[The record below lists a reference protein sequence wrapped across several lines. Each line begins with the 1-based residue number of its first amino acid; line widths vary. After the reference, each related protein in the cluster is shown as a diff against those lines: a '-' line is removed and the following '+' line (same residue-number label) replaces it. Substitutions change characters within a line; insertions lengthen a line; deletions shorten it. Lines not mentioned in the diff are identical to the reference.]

1 MAQLSFD
8 NQCRLLCCGTLETAL
23 AKLVDAAGTDALL
36 LKPLH
41 GKVFC
46 FQLQQLSWP
55 LYLVFANEIQ
65 VLSDYQ
71 GTADVKVIGDAT
83 ELYRL
88 REGESLT
95 ELIKQD
101 KLRIEGD
108 LTLLQ
113 QFSGFLQH
121 VRPDLA
127 EPLSRWIGDAPAYWL
142 SSTVLRTGNALQ
154 QVFRKTCSHL
164 GQLATEEYQI
174 APHKLEFIRH
184 CDKIEALSA
193 AVDTLDQRIA
203 RLKDKISP

>member
-1 MAQLSFD
+1 MTTWSFD
-8 NQCRLLCCGTLETAL
+8 SQRRLLGCGALEAAL
-23 AKLVDAAGTDALL
+23 AKLVQAAGNEALR

-46 FQLQQLSWP
+46 FELKQLSWP

-71 GTADVKVIGDAT
+71 GNVDVKVIGDAAD
-83 ELYRL
+83 LYRL

-113 QFSGFLQH
+113 QFSNFLQN
-121 VRPDLA
+121 VRIDIA
-127 EPLSRWIGDAPAYWL
+127 EPLSKLLGDAPTYWL
-142 SSTVLRTGNALQ
+142 TTGANRASDGCKQVLQ
-154 QVFRKTCSHL
+154 KTWSHL
-164 GQLATEEYQI
+164 GQLATEEYKV

-184 CDKIEALSA
+184 CDRIDELTA
-193 AVDTLDQRIA
+193 AVAALEQRIA
-203 RLKDKISP
+203 TLKDKISP

>member
-1 MAQLSFD
+1 MTALSLER
-8 NQCRLLCCGTLETAL
+8 QWRLLSCSALETAL
-23 AKLVDAAGTDALL
+23 AKLVQAAGSEALR

-71 GTADVKVIGDAT
+71 GIVDVKVIGNAT
-83 ELYRL
+83 DLYRL

-113 QFSGFLQH
+113 QFSNFLQN
-121 VRPDLA
+121 VSMDIA
-127 EPLSRWIGDAPAYWL
+127 EPLSTLLGDAPAYWL
-142 SSTVLRTGNALQ
+142 SSSANRASEGLRQVLQ
-154 QVFRKTCSHL
+154 KTWSHL
-164 GQLATEEYQI
+164 GQLATEEYKV

-184 CDKIEALSA
+184 CDRIDELTA
-193 AVDTLDQRIA
+193 AVDALEQRIA
-203 RLKDKISP
+203 TLKDKISP